1 MIILWRSGTTAFL
14 AEVMPD
20 VAVHSAGS
28 AKEALHSL
36 NQGLRP
42 DIVLLDIW
50 LNDGTGF
57 DAMQSFK
64 TVIPGARFIFMS
76 AEATPEIVGRARA
89 LSACGFVGKH
99 LDANAF
105 TAAVR
110 KVLAGDT
117 SFHPMRPCPADRNRS
132 APPTAFPSRRPNSAS
147 RRARARCSRW
157 CSKDCRTRSSPASWG

>member
-1 MIILWRSGTTAFL
+1 M
-14 AEVMPD
+14 
-20 VAVHSAGS
+20 
-28 AKEALHSL
+28 
-36 NQGLRP
+36 
-42 DIVLLDIW
+42 LLDIW

-57 DAMQSFK
+57 DAMLAFK

-117 SFHPMRPCPADRNRS
+117 TFPTDEAPARPLPVL
-132 APPTAFPSRRPNSAS
+132 
-147 RRARARCSRW
+147 RARPRHSGDAGRAGPDAAPGLGARAGAGRTAEQGDRPQAWGSPRIRSRSTSPPSCNGW
-157 CSKDCRTRSSPASWG
+157 ACARGCRSCRAWNGSGFASNPS